1 MVRAD
6 WLLAM
11 AAESSN
17 LRPTIS
23 WRARIATG
31 IIVAGV
37 IAFYFW
43 TAASGGQRAA
53 FGGETSDYYDL
64 LARGFLD
71 GHLHMKV
78 TPDPTLRVE
87 LPNRVVSPNA
97 AWLLDASF
105 YRGKYYL
112 YFGATPAL
120 TLFVPWRVVTGT
132 DYPEWAAPPLLAAVA
147 FLVALAW
154 LAVMRREFFPRV
166 NGVTWTVAVAALG
179 LANGVPVVLR
189 RPLFYEVAVTA
200 GWLWS
205 AAGFYFLT
213 WAMLRPARAGRWL
226 AAASVCAG
234 LAVGSRPTII
244 AGASVALAIT
254 TWWLVRRA
262 RDQILRL
269 VLAAA
274 LPLGAAVIALLWYN
288 WARFENPLEFG
299 LHHQLGSNGNGFP
312 FTLESLGRNLRV
324 YYFTPPDVGWFFPFV
339 TPGPKPVGYY
349 PEQVHGQFWFLPFL
363 CGSVIAL
370 VWFTRDAVMK
380 TPLRVIGLTVFAWSM
395 ASLVLVAMAPVQSN
409 RYALD
414 FHPVLFCAALLGW
427 LAVAQVGRRMA
438 AAAGAVWLLGLVFLN
453 VGASWHV
460 HHFFKEGNSRGFER
474 LARWCDRVV
483 WPVFRLTRPA
493 LGTIETSVVFP
504 LGAPGSLEPLVVAG
518 AGTDVDSVMVHYLD
532 AEHARLEFNHQGV
545 GGREGATFALRPGE
559 QRKLVLSLGT
569 LCPPEWHPWYD
580 SLPTGAGRLA
590 THVRAVLDGVEVL
603 ALDAPCFHASPN
615 QLTLGERG
623 RFLAGNPTFRGK
635 IEFVRGLGPDLEW
648 LRAAREERGALRL
661 RVRFPRDRF
670 GAQEPLAI
678 AGLPE
683 QFDLVCVRYE
693 DPKTIR
699 IGMHHAGWPVV
710 RFSPPLP
717 VDYEQKHEVEIELG
731 LFAAGPWLTAPQ
743 RETWRDRGVSVRLDG
758 RTVLVERFVAHP
770 AEQWQLFVGCTPYP
784 VGTSRQLF
792 AGEMEILP
800 RRSMTRK
807 DLDAVLESGLPIQ
820 MQLRFP
826 TAMLGVCEPLLT
838 TGVTGKGDGLYVRYV
853 DGEHVRLGF
862 DHWGVGGFESPPLPI
877 DYDSEHDLTIA
888 MGSLLAK
895 GNPGRGRL
903 RVTLDGK
910 VVIDAAQG
918 FHPTS
923 ANEVAIGLNEIGL
936 STAAA
941 AFTGQILSVSR
952 R

>member
-1 MVRAD
+1 MLVA
-6 WLLAM
+6 
-11 AAESSN
+11 
-17 LRPTIS
+17 
-23 WRARIATG
+23 
-31 IIVAGV
+31 AGV

-53 FGGETSDYYDL
+53 FGGDTNDYYNL

-78 TPDPTLRVE
+78 TPDPALRVE
-87 LPNRVVSPNA
+87 LPNRVMTPDA

-120 TLFVPWRVVTGT
+120 TLFVPWRVLTGT
-132 DYPEWAAPPLLAAVA
+132 DFPEWAAVPLLAAGA
-147 FLVALAW
+147 FLIALAW
-154 LAVMRREFFPRV
+154 LAGMRREFFPRV
-166 NGVTWTVAVAALG
+166 NGWTWMVAVAALG
-179 LANGVPVVLR
+179 LANGVPMVLR

-205 AAGFYFLT
+205 AAGLYFLT
-213 WAMLRPARAGRWL
+213 KALLQSERAIRWL

-234 LAVGSRPTII
+234 LAVGSRPTLI
-244 AGASVALAIT
+244 AGGTVALAGA
-254 TWWLVRRA
+254 TWWLVRRS
-262 RDQILRL
+262 RGDTVRL
-269 VLAAA
+269 IAAA
-274 LPLGAAVIALLWYN
+274 TLPLGAAVISLLWYN

-349 PEQVHGQFWFLPFL
+349 FEQVHGQFWILPFML
-363 CGSVIAL
+363 FSALAFVRFIRDDVAKDTLRVIAL
-370 VWFTRDAVMK
+370 TALAWAV
-380 TPLRVIGLTVFAWSM
+380 
-395 ASLVLVAMAPVQSN
+395 ASLGLVGMAPVQSN

-414 FHPVLFCAALLGW
+414 FHPMLFSATLLGW
-427 LAVAQVGRRMA
+427 LAAAHAGRRA
-438 AAAGAVWLLGLVFLN
+438 WTAVGTIWLVGLMFLN
-453 VGASWHV
+453 AGASWHV
-460 HHFFKEGNSRGFER
+460 HHFFQEGNSRGFER
-474 LARWCDRVV
+474 FARWCDRVV

-493 LGTIETSVVFP
+493 LGTIETEVVFP
-504 LGAPGSLEPLVVAG
+504 RGAPGQLEPLVVAG

-559 QRKLVLSLGT
+559 RRKLVLSLGT
-569 LCPPEWHPWYD
+569 LCPPAWHPWYD
-580 SLPTGAGRLA
+580 SLPAGAGRLA
-590 THVRAVLDGVEVL
+590 THVRAMLDGAEVL

-615 QLTLGERG
+615 QLTLGQRG
-623 RFLAGNPTFRGK
+623 RFLGGNPTFRGK
-635 IEFVRGLGPDLEW
+635 IEFVRGQGPDLDW
-648 LRAAREERGALRL
+648 LRASQEEAGALRL

-693 DPKTIR
+693 DPKTVR

-717 VDYEQKHEVEIELG
+717 VDYEQMHEVEIELG
-731 LFAAGPWLTAPQ
+731 AFAAGSWLSAAQ
-743 RETWRDRGVSVRLDG
+743 REAWRGRGVSVRLDG

-770 AEQWQLFVGCTPYP
+770 AEKWQLLVGCTPYP

-792 AGEMEILP
+792 AGEMGILP
-800 RRSMTRK
+800 RRSATRRE
-807 DLDAVLESGLPIQ
+807 LDSALKSGRPL
-820 MQLRFP
+820 QLRLRFSP
-826 TAMLGVCEPLLT
+826 ARPGMREPLLT
-838 TGVTGKGDGLYVRYV
+838 TGVAGKGDGLYVWYV
-853 DGEHVRLGF
+853 DGEHIRIGF
-862 DHWGVGGFESPPLPI
+862 DHWGVGGVESPPMRI
-877 DYDSEHDLTIA
+877 DYEAEHDLTIA
-888 MGSLLAK
+888 LGSLLAD
-895 GNPGRGRL
+895 GEPGRGKL
-903 RVTLDGK
+903 RVTVDGK
-910 VVIDAAQG
+910 VAIDAAQG
-918 FHPTS
+918 FHPTT
-923 ANEVAIGLNEIGL
+923 ANEVTIGLNAIGL
-936 STAAA
+936 STAEA
-941 AFTGQILSVSR
+941 AFTGQILSVGGR
-952 R
+952 